1 MISVCIRALNFA
13 SQMEYNFAQFC
24 VRHIFSTRRKF
35 SAKLNF
41 SLPPPPRAF
50 PATTLLIITLCN
62 RIDVCAVVCSYQMP
76 DVCCVLYH
84 ILPQVFG
91 IQNYWNYFVTMCPL
105 LLIVM
110 HCGYF
115 VADFFAFLNLP
126 INKWVSL

>member
-1 MISVCIRALNFA
+1 MYAFAHSTLLPKWNTTLHSFVSGTFFQQEESFPPSLTLVC
-13 SQMEYNFAQFC
+13 
-24 VRHIFSTRRKF
+24 
-35 SAKLNF
+35 
-41 SLPPPPRAF
+41 PPPRAF